1 LRLSSDEVCIKPL
14 ISGKEGCMLQKAVV
28 RWRRVALWLALGCQ
42 VGLLLAVPQGVSLAA
57 SLGQIVETRGPLLQG
72 SLPLRY
78 NAHYL
83 GLEPTVR
90 DGLMTITLAYEPQNN
105 PNLQGFV
112 NFLVLTEDGLR
123 RYLAGEDA
131 DNLDIASGSPLQF
144 DPVGNKMAAA
154 FQDSGRGSYTVIVY
168 NNSDLPVTYALS
180 VEGGVLVDNANQ
192 TLSAALANSEPTP
205 TPTAAP
211 TLAPGVADPATFLLP
226 GSIRARRV
234 TGALARTPERHY
246 LSMEPDVRD
255 GLVVLN
261 FSFDPM
267 DVRELLGNINFWILD
282 EDGLRRVIA
291 GNRPEDVNLAT
302 GFPVPFSPFPNE
314 LQASFNASGDRPY
327 TVVIYNNSVV
337 SATYALAANGG
348 VLIDQ
353 YGQTNEAKVAAME
366 AAALSGA
373 TPVPVSGGAMP
384 PAMTTPTA
392 TPTPQ
397 ADLLLTSFT
406 ESAADAAT
414 ATVTPT
420 SALTLT
426 TGVERLAGELDQPF
440 EHHYLG
446 LTPTIRDGLIVLTL
460 DFDPKDSLA
469 LVDNLNF
476 WVLDEDG
483 LRRVVSG
490 ARPMDVGIASGS
502 IVRFGADQGKLRAVI
517 NASGHGKYTIVV
529 YNNSAVPATYQL
541 RANGGLLVDETA
553 QTTLP

>member
-1 LRLSSDEVCIKPL
+1 
-14 ISGKEGCMLQKAVV
+14 MLQKAIM

-57 SLGQIVETRGPLLQG
+57 ALGQIVETRGPLLQG

-90 DGLMTITLAYEPQNN
+90 DGRVTLTLAYEPQNN

-112 NFLVLTEDGLR
+112 NFLVLNEDGLR

-131 DNLDIASGSPLQF
+131 EDLDIASGSPLQF
-144 DPVGNKMAAA
+144 DPVGNKMTAS
-154 FQDSGRGSYTVIVY
+154 FQASGRGSYTVIVY

-180 VEGGVLVDNANQ
+180 AEGAVLIDNANQ
-192 TLSAALANSEPTP
+192 TLSAALANSDPTP
-205 TPTAAP
+205 TPTATT

-234 TGALARTPERHY
+234 TGSLARTPERHY

-261 FSFDPM
+261 FTFDPM

-314 LQASFNASGDRPY
+314 LQASFNASGSRPY
-327 TVVIYNNSVV
+327 TVVVYNNSVI
-337 SATYALAANGG
+337 SATYALAATGG

-353 YGQTNEAKVAAME
+353 YGQTNEAKVAALE

-373 TPVPVSGGAMP
+373 TPVPASGGAVP
-384 PAMTTPTA
+384 PAMTTPIA

-397 ADLLLTSFT
+397 SDLLLTSFT
-406 ESAADAAT
+406 EPASADTAAVAAT
-414 ATVTPT
+414 ATPT
-420 SALTLT
+420 SAPSLA
-426 TGVERLAGELDQPF
+426 TGVERLAGELDQLF

-469 LVDNLNF
+469 LRDNLNF

-483 LRRVVSG
+483 LRRVISG
-490 ARPMDVGIASGS
+490 ARPMDVGIATGS
-502 IVRFGADQGKLRAVI
+502 VVRFGADQGKLRAVI
-517 NASGHGKYTIVV
+517 NTSGHGKYTIVV

-541 RANGGLLVDETA
+541 RANGGLLTDETA